1 LIFLTAIFFGANGP
15 RAELDSYVSDPAHTV
30 SVSKPSSFLTPGY
43 GGRIFSRSMKE
54 AKNMPIQS
62 SPATVTPNNLVLDSL
77 RMFDYTS
84 NNSVPTALPQ
94 CTFAPDIVG
103 ESLIVGAKHLDK
115 YGPLHFKIMYTIAV
129 GLGGEFLKVC
139 KVKTPAQVNDMLE
152 TVFRCAGFC
161 SGCTCLS
168 FSAFL
173 YIFGEL

>member
-1 LIFLTAIFFGANGP
+1 M
-15 RAELDSYVSDPAHTV
+15 
-30 SVSKPSSFLTPGY
+30 
-43 GGRIFSRSMKE
+43 FSRSIKE

-115 YGPLHFKIMYTIAV
+115 YGPLHFEIMYTIAV

-139 KVKTPAQVNDMLE
+139 KVETPAPVNNMPEE
-152 TVFRCAGFC
+152 TGFRWTGFC

>member
-1 LIFLTAIFFGANGP
+1 M
-15 RAELDSYVSDPAHTV
+15 
-30 SVSKPSSFLTPGY
+30 
-43 GGRIFSRSMKE
+43 FSRSIKE

-62 SPATVTPNNLVLDSL
+62 SPATPNNLVPRLVLVSL
-77 RMFDYTS
+77 RMFKFDYAS

-94 CTFAPDIVG
+94 CTFAPAIVG

-115 YGPLHFKIMYTIAV
+115 YGPLHFEIMYTIAV

-152 TVFRCAGFC
+152 ETVFRCAGFC